1 MFIGEFHHTLDEK
14 NRVSIP
20 KKFRQDLDDGLVIT
34 RGLDGCLYIYTKS
47 EWNEKAEQIASL
59 PMTKRDA
66 RAFQRHMFSG
76 AMDMQMDK
84 QGRIV
89 MPDYLKKESEID
101 KKLVITGIYDRLE
114 VWNEEK
120 WNKYLENNSKESDE
134 IAESM
139 SELGI

>member
-34 RGLDGCLYIYTKS
+34 RGLDGCLYIYTKKV
-47 EWNEKAEQIASL
+47 WNEKAEQIAKL
-59 PMTKRDA
+59 QMTKKAA

-76 AMDMQMDK
+76 AMDMQIDK

-89 MPDYLKKESEID
+89 IPDYLKKDSGIN
-101 KKLVITGIYDRLE
+101 KRLVITGLYDRLE
-114 VWNEEK
+114 VWNEES
-120 WNKYLENNSKESDE
+120 WNEYLENNLKESDE